1 MPPYPGF
8 CPPSK
13 PYQAVSQW
21 QGKEMRGF
29 QKMILPAL
37 ASALRNPS
45 ASQAEPF
52 RKAFQCVRALIDW
65 GLVAQY
71 RSHNELTIDPLDGY
85 LRALHRTKDIFR
97 KYRANRETERLVAE
111 RRKELR
117 EEYNAELA
125 ALEES
130 STQRPQVIAGQQLN
144 LQAETDD
151 ILREESDF
159 NFPKLHL
166 MSIFTEHIRQYGNI
180 PDYSTES
187 CETAHRDQ
195 LKIPYRRSNRV
206 NPAMQILRTF
216 NRDYIFGMHGLNLLQ
231 IARDGFS
238 TSDQV
243 DNLEVL
249 EPQLKKRLHR
259 ARRELAN
266 PQDDP
271 AIREEP
277 VEKRLVKTPID
288 LTVVKSINIPGS
300 SKSLE
305 FYIRRYFMRKLR
317 RDFDEIPE
325 DIDTWRVTTFK
336 QFKVPVL
343 LHGAGDERTVHT
355 LQTTGTADYRRRE
368 ARNDWVWFRQKPTD
382 LEPLQGLCPATL
394 LAVFKLRD
402 PGRRK
407 ARLLAAICPLKPDF
421 NGTPNAHHGLIRVS
435 RYVNAFDD
443 IWVVNIKSILG
454 AAHLVPESTSPT
466 NSRWFINTTIDL
478 STYGSI
484 Y

>member
-13 PYQAVSQW
+13 PYQGVSQW

-52 RKAFQCVRALIDW
+52 RKVFQCVRALNDW

-71 RSHNELTIDPLDGY
+71 RSHNELKIDLLDGY
-85 LRALHRTKDIFR
+85 LRAFHRTKDIFR

-117 EEYNAELA
+117 KEYNAQLA

-130 STQRPQVIAGQQLN
+130 STQRRRFIAGQRLN

-151 ILREESDF
+151 ILCYGVVTGFRTMCCGVKRSVSNVYDLLIVFLGSLRLCLRTPSNILREESDF

-166 MSIFTEHIRQYGNI
+166 MSHFTEHIRQYGNI
-180 PDYSTES
+180 SDNSTES
-187 CETAHRDQ
+187 CETAHKDQ

-216 NRDYIFGMHGLNLLQ
+216 NRDYIFAMHGLNLLQ
-231 IARDGFS
+231 IARDRFF
-238 TSDQV
+238 TSDLV
-243 DNLEVL
+243 DNLKVL
-249 EPQLKKRLHR
+249 EPHLKRKLHH

-271 AIREEP
+271 AIQVGLIAPLGRFPKEEP
-277 VEKRLVKTPID
+277 VEKCLVKTPID
-288 LTVVKSINIPGS
+288 LTVVKSVNISGS

-305 FYIRRYFMRKLR
+305 FYIR
-317 RDFDEIPE
+317 
-325 DIDTWRVTTFK
+325 
-336 QFKVPVL
+336 
-343 LHGAGDERTVHT
+343 
-355 LQTTGTADYRRRE
+355 
-368 ARNDWVWFRQKPTD
+368 
-382 LEPLQGLCPATL
+382 
-394 LAVFKLRD
+394 
-402 PGRRK
+402 
-407 ARLLAAICPLKPDF
+407 
-421 NGTPNAHHGLIRVS
+421 
-435 RYVNAFDD
+435 
-443 IWVVNIKSILG
+443 
-454 AAHLVPESTSPT
+454 
-466 NSRWFINTTIDL
+466 
-478 STYGSI
+478 
-484 Y
+484 